1 MAQWP
6 TILSS
11 ARAEIV
17 ELVRYDFAV
26 HSGQPMVFNGS
37 VVWWMQ
43 CACAVWWLVALEFS
57 RWQSASWQMT
67 ARLSRHFGIHGLVSS
82 QVLVQSM
89 EFSQFY
95 TKYMQFGEL
104 QILFNQ
110 NKSAIVDQDFHV
122 LGPLWGQLTH

>member
-1 MAQWP
+1 MTLQCTVDSLWCSMA
-6 TILSS
+6 
-11 ARAEIV
+11 
-17 ELVRYDFAV
+17 
-26 HSGQPMVFNGS
+26 
-37 VVWWMQ
+37 VWWMQ

-104 QILFNQ
+104 HVLFNQ